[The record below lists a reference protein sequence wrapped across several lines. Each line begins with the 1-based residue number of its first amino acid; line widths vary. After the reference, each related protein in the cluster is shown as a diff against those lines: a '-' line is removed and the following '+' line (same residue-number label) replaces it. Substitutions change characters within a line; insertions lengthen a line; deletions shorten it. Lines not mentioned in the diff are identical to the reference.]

1 MHCVR
6 KNKKRRLTMHTL
18 QRCAPDMRVLLLMR
32 SHGACWYC
40 GTPLTLRTVTADHI
54 VPVQQGGQAV
64 LENMVASCSACNREK
79 GHRSLDEF
87 RQWRG
92 VAEFWGEAERS
103 KREE

>member
-1 MHCVR
+1 MYCVR
-6 KNKKRRLTMHTL
+6 SNKKRRLTMQSL
-18 QRCAPDMRVLLLMR
+18 QRCAPDMRVLLLVR